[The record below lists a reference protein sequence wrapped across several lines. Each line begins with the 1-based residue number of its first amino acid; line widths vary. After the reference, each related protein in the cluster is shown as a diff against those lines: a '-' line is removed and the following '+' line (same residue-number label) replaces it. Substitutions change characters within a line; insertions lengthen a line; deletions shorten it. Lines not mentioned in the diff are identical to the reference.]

1 MRFVVSGGHAIRLAS
16 GRRIP
21 GFDFML
27 DSNRPGLKQPS
38 RLPASL
44 AWEILLSCRRKTRPG
59 IVLDSLKI
67 RDTHGRGD

>member
-1 MRFVVSGGHAIRLAS
+1 MRFVVSGGQAIRLAS

-21 GFDFML
+21 GFSFMPDL
-27 DSNRPGLKQPS
+27 NRPGFKPTS
-38 RLPASL
+38 RLLATL
-44 AWEILLSCRRKTRPG
+44 AWGILLRCRQKTSPG